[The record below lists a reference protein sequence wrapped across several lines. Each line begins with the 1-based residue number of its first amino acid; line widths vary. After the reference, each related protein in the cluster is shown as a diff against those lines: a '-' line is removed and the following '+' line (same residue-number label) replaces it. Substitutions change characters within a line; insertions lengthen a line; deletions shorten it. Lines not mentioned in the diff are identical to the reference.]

1 MKKTGNSSSE
11 ILRKSEVNN
20 LIEFHCNCRHKDQ
33 TPIVS
38 DLEIQEYAEAVLE
51 DYKPKLLKEPG
62 KINAVH
68 FLESYLGATVDY
80 QDIYYE
86 ENASPIAGAIVFNDD
101 KVLVFDRENMCVRP
115 IEVSAGTILIDNDT
129 MKDGKEGFAQFTHL
143 HEGGHFLIHPAV
155 YRKMDNQITLFDLG
169 MLDKTGSHVV
179 SCKRSAIAG
188 QGEKKCRFST
198 QEEFREHQANTF
210 AAAIAMPRQTFIPYA
225 QEMIRAAGFKDGIWV
240 ESEKE
245 LDWDDMIVLPD
256 IVGKLA
262 ETFGVSRSAARVQ
275 LKRQNV
281 LMTEKEYQQLHSQ
294 LAVAF

>member
-1 MKKTGNSSSE
+1 M
-11 ILRKSEVNN
+11 
-20 LIEFHCNCRHKDQ
+20 IEFHCNCRHKDQ

-86 ENASPIAGAIVFNDD
+86 ENASPIAGATVFNDD

-262 ETFGVSRSAARVQ
+262 ETFGVSRSVARVQ

>member
-1 MKKTGNSSSE
+1 MKRTGNSSSE

-86 ENASPIAGAIVFNDD
+86 ENASPIAGATVFNDD

-262 ETFGVSRSAARVQ
+262 ET
-275 LKRQNV
+275 
-281 LMTEKEYQQLHSQ
+281 
-294 LAVAF
+294 

>member
-1 MKKTGNSSSE
+1 M
-11 ILRKSEVNN
+11 
-20 LIEFHCNCRHKDQ
+20 IEFHCNCRHKDQ

-80 QDIYYE
+80 QVIYYE
-86 ENASPIAGAIVFNDD
+86 ENASPIAGATVFNDD

>member
-1 MKKTGNSSSE
+1 M
-11 ILRKSEVNN
+11 
-20 LIEFHCNCRHKDQ
+20 
-33 TPIVS
+33 
-38 DLEIQEYAEAVLE
+38 
-51 DYKPKLLKEPG
+51 
-62 KINAVH
+62 
-68 FLESYLGATVDY
+68 
-80 QDIYYE
+80 
-86 ENASPIAGAIVFNDD
+86 FNDD

>member
-1 MKKTGNSSSE
+1 MKRTGNSSSE

-33 TPIVS
+33 TPIVT
-38 DLEIQEYAEAVLE
+38 DMEIQDYAEAVLQ

-86 ENASPIAGAIVFNDD
+86 ENTSPIAGATVFNDD
-101 KVLVFDRENMCVRP
+101 KVLVFDRENMCVRS

-143 HEGGHFLIHPAV
+143 HEGGHYLIHPAV
-155 YRKMDNQITLFDLG
+155 YRRMDNQITLFDLG
-169 MLDKTGSHVV
+169 LPDRPGSHVV
-179 SCKRSAIAG
+179 SCKRSAICG
-188 QGEKKCRFST
+188 QSERKCRFST

-210 AAAIAMPRQTFIPYA
+210 AAALAMPRQTFVPYA
-225 QEMIRAAGFKDGIWV
+225 QEMIRSAGFKDGIWV
-240 ESEKE
+240 ESDREM
-245 LDWDDMIVLPD
+245 DWDDMILLPD

-262 ETFGVSRSAARVQ
+262 ETYGVSRAAAKVQ
-275 LKRQNV
+275 LKRQNI
-281 LMTEKEYQQLHSQ
+281 LMTENEYQQLHSQ

>member
-1 MKKTGNSSSE
+1 M
-11 ILRKSEVNN
+11 
-20 LIEFHCNCRHKDQ
+20 IEFHCNCRHKDQ

-86 ENASPIAGAIVFNDD
+86 ENASPIAGATVFNDD

>member
-1 MKKTGNSSSE
+1 
-11 ILRKSEVNN
+11 LRKSEVNN

-86 ENASPIAGAIVFNDD
+86 ENASPIAGATVFNDD